1 MATPPHAKVPASDS
15 GGNIRARGLSVV
27 LLGVGVGWGAGNV
40 GPVVLT
46 LTHDFHTTLTGVG
59 LLSGTVYFGAVM
71 IATPFAVPLAAR
83 AGIVRATAVAAI
95 TMAAGHLL
103 FAVSPAFVGLLIA
116 RVVVG
121 VGCAFALIAG
131 PVLAR
136 RLGGVR
142 LLGLFGGAVTLGI
155 AGALGLGSVLQDAG
169 VSWRAGFLISTVVCL
184 LPLTVLPKGV
194 TGSPVARPDREFI
207 AAALRTGATWRL
219 LALFVAANG
228 IPLVVSAWLVAYL
241 TKDVGVS
248 TAAAGGL
255 AFLVF
260 GLTTVVRPLGA
271 RLAGGRRVFGML
283 AGGGSLLAALGLVV
297 LAATNSVALAL
308 IAVLLMGVGFAL
320 PYAVMV
326 DAAQRLFPD
335 RATATL
341 ALVQTG
347 PNVVPMFVIPLVGTA
362 LDHQQAPLAFVL
374 LAVFVAVTALVNLTE
389 PRSARALTRS

>member
-1 MATPPHAKVPASDS
+1 MVT
-15 GGNIRARGLSVV
+15 RARGLSVV

-40 GPVVLT
+40 GPVVFT
-46 LTHDFHTTLTGVG
+46 LTHRFHTTLTAVG
-59 LLSGTVYFGAVM
+59 LLSGTVYFAAVM

-83 AGIVRATAVAAI
+83 AGIVRATAIAAV

-103 FAVSPAFVGLLIA
+103 FAVSPAFTGLLAA

-136 RLGGVR
+136 QLGGVR

-155 AGALGLGSVLQDAG
+155 AGALGLGSLLQDAG
-169 VSWRAGFLISTVVCL
+169 VSWRVDFLVSTAVCL
-184 LPLTVLPKGV
+184 LPLAVLPSGV
-194 TGSPVARPDREFI
+194 SGAPAARPDRAFV
-207 AAALRTGATWRL
+207 ARALRTGATWRL

-241 TKDVGVS
+241 TRDVEVS
-248 TAAAGGL
+248 TAVAGGL

-271 RLAGGRRVFGML
+271 RLAGARQGFGLL

-297 LAATNSVALAL
+297 LAATDSVAVAL
-308 IAVLLMGVGFAL
+308 VAVVLMGIGFAL

-335 RATATL
+335 RPTATL

-362 LDHQQAPLAFVL
+362 LDHHHAPIAFVL
-374 LAVFVAVTALVNLTE
+374 LAVFVAVAALLNRTAPAVSAATQV
-389 PRSARALTRS
+389 ARAG